1 MDKQSIY
8 DLIEKCGFW
17 RVITEHEPVY
27 NMEEAGR
34 LALPYPESDAK
45 NLFVRDNKKRNY
57 YLISVKGDK
66 RVNLKAFREKHGTR
80 SLTFASDTDLMRYL
94 GVEPGAVTPL
104 GLLNDKDCTVKL
116 FIDSDL
122 CGENGI
128 ISVHP
133 CDNSATV
140 CMKTADLISLLRERG
155 TEVEITDF

>member
-8 DLIEKCGFW
+8 DLLEKCGFW

-34 LALPYPESDAK
+34 LELPYPESDAK
-45 NLFVRDNKKRNY
+45 NLFVRDDKKRNY

-66 RVNLKAFREKHGTR
+66 RVDLKDFRAKHGTR
-80 SLTFASDTDLMRYL
+80 SLSFASDDDLFKYL

-104 GLLNDKDCTVKL
+104 GLLNDKDCAVKF

-122 CGENGI
+122 CGEDGL

-140 CMKTADLISLLRERG
+140 CMKTADLIELLRERG